1 MEVPAL
7 TLHFLAVIS
16 ATIVL
21 PLKIAASW
29 FDASRTNFFLCL
41 IAALLGPALA
51 LFVYDAV
58 DGGFIGFFAALV
70 TLGITLGV
78 LLGTG
83 PWNALKLACVALI
96 LSAAAIKFYESIAS
110 NILI

>member
-1 MEVPAL
+1 MEVPVIS
-7 TLHFLAVIS
+7 LHFIAVIS
-16 ATIVL
+16 IVLVL

-41 IAALLGPALA
+41 IAAILGPTLAIFVFDAVGGGFTGFVSALA
-51 LFVYDAV
+51 
-58 DGGFIGFFAALV
+58 
-70 TLGITLGV
+70 TLGITLGA

-96 LSAAAIKFYESIAS
+96 LSAAAMNFYNAIFPA
-110 NILI
+110 LVM

>member
-1 MEVPAL
+1 MDVPVL
-7 TLHFLAVIS
+7 TLHLIAVIG

-41 IAALLGPALA
+41 IAAILGPWLA
-51 LFVYDAV
+51 LFVYSAV
-58 DGGFIGFFAALV
+58 DGGFLGFVAAIIMF
-70 TLGITLGV
+70 GITLGAI
-78 LLGTG
+78 LGTST
-83 PWNALKLACVALI
+83 WNALKLAIVALI

-110 NILI
+110 NLML